1 MWAARI
7 LVFVSFV
14 LCLATAQRTTTYV
27 AHSLEPFP
35 GAQVYR
41 DPHSGTILYVESNGQ
56 HVAAISGDG
65 KLLWIREPHKDV
77 PLYRTEKPQ
86 IIYIGPVPKWDSAVK
101 DNPNKFAAITFNN
114 SQFGLLKISNGE
126 FEFIGQD

>member
-7 LVFVSFV
+7 FV
-14 LCLATAQRTTTYV
+14 LGSFLLCVATAQRTTTYV
-27 AHSLEPFP
+27 AHSVEPFP

-41 DPHSGTILYVESNGQ
+41 DPHSGTILYVESDGQ
-56 HVAAISGDG
+56 HVAAISGGG
-65 KLLWIREPHKDV
+65 KLAWIKDPHKDV

-86 IIYIGPVPKWDSAVK
+86 IIYIGPVPKWDPALK
-101 DNPNKFAAITFNN
+101 GNRNKFVAITFNN
-114 SQFGLLKISNGE
+114 SQFGWLKISNGE